1 MSLRVF
7 VSRDLP
13 PGPLDALRAAG
24 AEVSVHPHDRPAT
37 RAELLAGVAEA
48 DALLSQLVDAVD
60 AELLAAAPKLRLVAN
75 YAVGYDNVDVAA
87 ATARGVAV
95 SNTPGVLSETTA
107 EHTLAL
113 ILALTRRVVEA
124 DAYVRA
130 GRWTGWSPQLLLG
143 TGLTGKTLGILGLGR
158 IGRAVAR
165 RARAFGMELL
175 YTGRTERPP
184 AESEGAVWVP
194 LSELLARADVLTIHC
209 PLNAETR
216 HLLDAERLALLRPSA
231 YLINMARGEVVH
243 EAALVEAL
251 EAGRLAGA
259 ALDVFEREPEV
270 DPGLIGRP
278 DVVLAPHLGSATV
291 ETRTAM
297 AQIAVDN
304 VLDLLAGENP
314 RTCVN
319 PEVL

>member
-13 PGPLDALRAAG
+13 PGPLEALRAAG
-24 AEVSVHPHDRPAT
+24 AEVSLHPHDRPAT

-48 DALLSQLVDAVD
+48 EALLSQLVDAVD
-60 AELLAAAPKLRLVAN
+60 EELLAAAPRLRLVAN
-75 YAVGYDNVDVAA
+75 YAVGYDNVDVPAA
-87 ATARGVAV
+87 SARGVAV

-165 RARAFGMELL
+165 RARAFGLELL
-175 YTGRTERPP
+175 YTGRTQRPP
-184 AESEGAVWVP
+184 AESEGASWVP
-194 LSELLARADVLTIHC
+194 LDELLERADVLTIHC
-209 PLNAETR
+209 PLERETR
-216 HLLDAERLALLRPSA
+216 HLLDAERLARLRPSA
-231 YLINMARGEVVH
+231 YLVNMSRGEVVD
-243 EAALVEAL
+243 EGALVEAL

-270 DPGLIGRP
+270 HPGLLGRD

-304 VLDLLAGENP
+304 VLDLIAGRPP